1 MRKKMKLTKKG
12 QVGNVLN
19 ALPGIAIAF
28 VVAAV
33 VFAVGLLI
41 TSDVGNET
49 GDSDCSG
56 YWNESSSQCEVST
69 TNNTLLS
76 ANSVAY
82 NSTTNAIE
90 GMSNVTGKFPL
101 FGTIIGAVIVITL
114 IIGGLYFGR
123 RRY

>member
-1 MRKKMKLTKKG
+1 MKLTKKG

-41 TSDVGNET
+41 TGDVGDDMT
-49 GDSDCSG
+49 P
-56 YWNESSSQCEVST
+56 
-69 TNNTLLS
+69 LS
-76 ANSVAY
+76 VEANA
-82 NSTTNAIE
+82 TEDAIE

-101 FGTIIGAVIVITL
+101 FGTIIGAVVVITL

-123 RRY
+123 RS